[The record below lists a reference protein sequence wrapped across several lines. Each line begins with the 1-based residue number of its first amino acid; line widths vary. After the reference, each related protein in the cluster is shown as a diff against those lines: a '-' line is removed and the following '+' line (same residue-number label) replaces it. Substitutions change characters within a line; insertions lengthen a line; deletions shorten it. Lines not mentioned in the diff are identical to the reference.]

1 MENWKTAKNLLK
13 KMTKSN
19 ANKNFEQIL
28 LEAVDE
34 VWSTIGEGIQTSIYV
49 SLESKFKIKKHE
61 IPQRVNEFL
70 DALNRIFGK
79 GSRYLEI
86 LLMKSLQSKM
96 KLVSN
101 CPVWCRWVTPE
112 VTCQEYIRLMKQK
125 FEETITNEKEV
136 KLFFDAGEK
145 QEQYH

>member
-1 MENWKTAKNLLK
+1 MI
-13 KMTKSN
+13 KSN

-61 IPQRVNEFL
+61 IPQRVNEFV
-70 DALNRIFGK
+70 DALHRIFGI
-79 GSRYLEI
+79 GARYLEI
-86 LLMKSLQSKM
+86 LLMESLHSKM
-96 KLVSN
+96 KLVCN
-101 CPVWCRWVTPE
+101 CSVWCRWVTPE
-112 VTCQEYIRLMKQK
+112 VTFQEYIRLMKQK

-136 KLFFDAGEK
+136 ELFFDTGEK